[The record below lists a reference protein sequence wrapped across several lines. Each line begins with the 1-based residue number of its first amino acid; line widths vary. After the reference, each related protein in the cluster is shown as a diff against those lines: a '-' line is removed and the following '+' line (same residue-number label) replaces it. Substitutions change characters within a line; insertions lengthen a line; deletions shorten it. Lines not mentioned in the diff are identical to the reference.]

1 MRPFVY
7 ASDKYDSE
15 IKHFHH
21 DWQVILPRRMNK
33 VPGAPQ
39 RSVLLC
45 IQSLSGEKSQDKCKT
60 SLYSFHP
67 WLEAVHANTCR
78 RRLTFTLRRSR
89 HLINYVCWPALTF
102 HLFKGEGHRISTNCS
117 NSAGCCRR
125 SAPTLPAR
133 CGVKLARWPLMMSP
147 SVQQGQIC
155 CNIHPTPDICSRTD
169 VKITKTGSL
178 SCHS

>member
-21 DWQVILPRRMNK
+21 DWQVILPRWTNK
-33 VPGAPQ
+33 VLRAPQ

-45 IQSLSGEKSQDKCKT
+45 IQRLSGEISQDKCKM

-67 WLEAVHANTCR
+67 RLETVHANTCR

-102 HLFKGEGHRISTNCS
+102 HLFQRHWISANCS

-125 SAPTLPAR
+125 SALTLAAR
-133 CGVKLARWPLMMSP
+133 CGVKLARWPLMMSR

-155 CNIHPTPDICSRTD
+155 SNIHPPHDICSRTD

-178 SCHS
+178 SRHG